1 MATVLDCNATLD
13 LIPAMLLDVLD
24 ADEVLAVREHLH
36 VCAKC
41 QAEADSLRPTVGLLG
56 LATPEASAPS
66 PKVKSRL
73 MAQISP
79 RPVPVKQPRRWF
91 LRPLTMFATAAAVLA
106 IAFGVWGYTTQAQL
120 TQQQARLDRLT
131 QQQAALRQFVL
142 DGVMQPVPV
151 QFETQTQAAAV
162 LYAASD
168 RVAMA
173 VDGLPLLK
181 GDEVYQCWWADTDGQ
196 VAGTA
201 FRVDDRGAG
210 LWVWKRPE
218 GGYDKMIITKEP
230 RAGLTQASSPPI
242 LTVQI
247 AH

>member
-1 MATVLDCNATLD
+1 MLDCNATLD

-41 QAEADSLRPTVGLLG
+41 RAEANSLRPVVGLMG
-56 LATPEASAPS
+56 LAAPEASAPS

-73 MAQISP
+73 MEQISP

-91 LRPLTMFATAAAVLA
+91 FRPLTLFATAATVLA
-106 IAFGVWGYTTQAQL
+106 IVFGVWGYTQQAQL
-120 TQQQARLDRLT
+120 TTQQARLDRLT

-151 QFETQTQAAAV
+151 QFETQTQATAV
-162 LYAASD
+162 LFAASD

-181 GDEVYQCWWADTDGQ
+181 GDEVYQCWWSDIDGQ

-210 LWVWKRPE
+210 LWVWKRPA

-230 RAGLTQASSPPI
+230 RTGQTQASGSPI
-242 LTVQI
+242 LVARIQ
-247 AH
+247 

>member
-1 MATVLDCNATLD
+1 VLDCNATLD
-13 LIPAMLLDVLD
+13 LIPAMLLDVLE

-36 VCAKC
+36 ICAKC
-41 QAEADSLRPTVGLLG
+41 RAEADSLRPVVGLMG
-56 LATPEASAPS
+56 LAAPEASAPS

-73 MAQISP
+73 MEQIST
-79 RPVPVKQPRRWF
+79 RPKPVAQPRRWF
-91 LRPLTMFATAAAVLA
+91 LRPLTMFATATAVLA

-131 QQQAALRQFVL
+131 QQQAALGKFIL
-142 DGVMQPVPV
+142 DGELHPVPV
-151 QFETQTQAAAV
+151 QFENQTQAAAV

-201 FRVDDRGAG
+201 FKVDDRGAG
-210 LWVWKRPE
+210 VWVWKRPQ
-218 GGYDKMIITKEP
+218 GGYDKMLITKEP
-230 RAGLTQASSPPI
+230 RAGQTQASSPPI
-242 LTVQI
+242 LVAQI
-247 AH
+247 SQ